1 MNDMKK
7 RQNHDINL
15 FVVLLAASLLISLLV
30 TILTARSA
38 SSSTDVLIEEVRG
51 RMEAS
56 AVAAS
61 KLVSYERLTEIKTKE
76 DAFSEEGEALRAE
89 MTEFAD
95 EVNLLFVYYIKL
107 LPGGGEEF
115 VIDNDPNPETVT
127 YPGVSREPVDATIEA
142 AKGLVTSITPEEVS
156 RLDLDA
162 RSDYFQLSDETDK
175 VSFLSAY
182 APIYA
187 PDGSVAYL
195 AGVDGLRQNLH
206 VVEES
211 VNTLT
216 VVQVMSLAASGV
228 FWVVCMVLFRRRAK
242 QSEEASR
249 AKSSFLSSMSHEL
262 RTPLNAIIGMTAIG
276 EAATETE
283 RKDYA
288 FTKIEDASH
297 HLMGVINDILDMS
310 KIEAKKL
317 ELAPV
322 DFLLEKTLM
331 RVSDVMN
338 FRIEEKDLDFKVHID
353 QSIPK
358 RVHGDDQRL
367 AQVLTNLLSNA
378 VKFTPE
384 GGSIHMEARLEGEE
398 AGEYILYFS
407 VKDNG
412 IGLSDEQKSRLF
424 QAFEQAE
431 ISTSRRYGGTGLG
444 LAISKR
450 IIEMM
455 GGRIWVE
462 SEEGQGAKFSFTV
475 RMGHSLVS
483 YPDGKTMDWSS
494 IRVLAVDDEKS
505 VRDYFLEIARANT
518 FGCDVAVGGDDALSK
533 LAAGNNY
540 DVCFVDWRMPG
551 MDGIT
556 LSRKIKEQSRGE
568 CIVIMI
574 SSSDWREMEADA
586 RAVGVERY
594 IAKPLFPSSII
605 DALNAYFGER
615 CCVDAENAD
624 VTDAVCYDGV
634 SIMLAE
640 DMEINREIVLALL
653 EPTGLHID
661 CAANGEE
668 AVAMFK
674 AAPGKYSLIF
684 MDVRMP
690 VMDGLE
696 AATQIRSLDCA
707 GAKTIP
713 IIAMTANVFK
723 EDIDKCLEAGMN
735 GHIGKPLDFDAVLDI
750 LRRYLDYMHTPL

>member
-7 RQNHDINL
+7 RQNRDINL
-15 FVVLLAASLLISLLV
+15 FIVLLAASLLITLLA

-38 SSSTDVLIEEVRG
+38 SSSTDVLIDEVRG
-51 RMEAS
+51 RLEAS

-61 KLVSYERLTEIKTKE
+61 KLVSYERLAEIKTKE
-76 DAFSEEGEALRAE
+76 DAFSEEGEALRAQLID
-89 MTEFAD
+89 FAHD
-95 EVNLLFVYYIKL
+95 VNLLFVYYIKL
-107 LPGGGEEF
+107 LPDGGEEF
-115 VIDNDPNPETVT
+115 VIDNDTNPETVT
-127 YPGVSREPVDATIEA
+127 YPGVERVPVPATIEA
-142 AKGLVTSITPEEVS
+142 AKGFITSNTPEEVDS
-156 RLDLDA
+156 LDFEA
-162 RSDYFQLSDETDK
+162 YTDYFQLTDEINDI
-175 VSFLSAY
+175 SFLSAY

-195 AGVDGLRQNLH
+195 AGVDGLRYNLSS
-206 VVEES
+206 VEDS

-216 VVQVMSLAASGV
+216 GVHVISLVASGV

-249 AKSSFLSSMSHEL
+249 AKSSFLSSMSHEI
-262 RTPLNAIIGMTAIG
+262 RTPLNVIIGMTTIG
-276 EAATETE
+276 KTTEDGE
-283 RKDYA
+283 RKNYA

-297 HLMGVINDILDMS
+297 HLMGVINDVLDMA
-310 KIEAKKL
+310 KIEANKM

-322 DFLLEKTLM
+322 DFNLEKTLQ
-331 RVSDVMN
+331 RVADVMG
-338 FRIEEKDLDFKVHID
+338 FRIDEKGQAFTVYID

-358 RVHGDDQRL
+358 LVHGDDLRL
-367 AQVLTNLLSNA
+367 SQVITNLLSNA

-384 GGSIHMEARLEGEE
+384 GGSIHMEARLDGEE
-398 AGEYILYFS
+398 DGEYILYFS
-407 VKDNG
+407 VTDTG

-455 GGRIWVE
+455 GGQIWVE
-462 SEEGQGAKFSFTV
+462 SEEGQGAKFAFTV
-475 RMGHSLVS
+475 RMGRALAS
-483 YPDGKTMDWSS
+483 YGDRKSMDWSS

-505 VRDYFLEIARANT
+505 VRDYFLEIARANG
-518 FGCDVAVGGDDALSK
+518 FVCDVAASGEDALAM
-533 LAAGNNY
+533 LAAGNTY

-556 LSRKIKEQSRGE
+556 LSRHIRDQSRGE
-568 CIVIMI
+568 CVMIMI
-574 SSSDWREMEADA
+574 SGSDWREMEADA

-605 DALNAYFGER
+605 DALSAYFGER
-615 CCVDAENAD
+615 CRAGAESAD
-624 VTDAVCYDGV
+624 FADTDRYDGV

-640 DMEINREIVLALL
+640 DMEINREIVMALL
-653 EPTGLHID
+653 EPTGLSID

-674 AAPGKYSLIF
+674 ANPDKYSLIF
-684 MDVRMP
+684 MDVQMP
-690 VMDGLE
+690 VMDGLA

-707 GAKTIP
+707 GAKSIP

-750 LRRYLDYMHTPL
+750 LRRYLD